1 MTPRA
6 GLPLKR
12 GARGVDGVGEGAD
25 FVDAT
30 GVQAGL
36 WIGANVIVGGPLA
49 LAALVV
55 ARETIRSLVALA
67 LGFRVFEIQWGTGGR
82 LFERPIG
89 TVDLALARIP
99 LGGATVA
106 RSGFPRRHRLTR
118 SLIALAPALGQVLWL
133 VFRTLGPADA
143 GTSIS
148 TGPAGLVILDALC
161 LGLLGLHLLF
171 PIEIGPRARTDLALF
186 FDAVLGPA
194 ESSRAARA
202 SYYARLA
209 RMRVERGDVAAARTA
224 LAQGLVQ
231 LGREPMLVASEA
243 RFDESELTSVV
254 DQGECA
260 DALHGIIEDAEARAE
275 ASYSQ
280 ASFAARSLR
289 AAIRATPLAVFAL
302 VVLGYQT
309 SRLAGVAESSWHAG
323 ALEVASAEQ
332 ADDCGSYVVRWTKW
346 ARRIDR
352 FHPPDPATRSD
363 RHLALAALER
373 CGGDLVAASEHQGEA
388 LLAANAARADL
399 ASEMFSQPDR
409 WLANELRMTELFR
422 HAASVETERRAFR
435 EALIAVTNAE
445 RRLETIR
452 RQVGQWPE
460 PEARSRAEGRLAE
473 QHAELIATRERVMAG
488 LASR

>member
-1 MTPRA
+1 M
-6 GLPLKR
+6 
-12 GARGVDGVGEGAD
+12 
-25 FVDAT
+25 DAT

-49 LAALVV
+49 LATLVV
-55 ARETIRSLVALA
+55 AREAIRSLAALA
-67 LGFRVFEIQWGTGGR
+67 LGFRVFEIQWGTGSR

-99 LGGATVA
+99 LGGATIA
-106 RSGFPRRHRLTR
+106 RSGFARRHRLTR
-118 SLIALAPALGQVLWL
+118 AVIALAPSFGQVLWL
-133 VFRTLGPADA
+133 LFRALGPDEA

-161 LGLLGLHLLF
+161 LCLLGLHLLL

-186 FDAVLGPA
+186 FQAVLGPP

-209 RMRVERGDVAAARTA
+209 RMRVERGDVAAARAA
-224 LAQGLVQ
+224 LECGLVQ

-243 RFDESELTSVV
+243 RCGESELTSVI

-260 DALHGIIEDAEARAE
+260 DALREIIEEAEARAD
-275 ASYSQ
+275 ASSSK

-289 AAIRATPLAVFAL
+289 AAIMATPLAVFAL
-302 VVLGYQT
+302 VVLGSQA
-309 SRLAGVAESSWHAG
+309 SRLARAAESSWQAD

-332 ADDCGSYVVRWTKW
+332 ASDCGSYVVRWTKW
-346 ARRIDR
+346 ARRVDP
-352 FHPPDPATRSD
+352 FFPPEPATRSD
-363 RHLALAALER
+363 RHLAFAALER
-373 CGGDLVAASEHQGEA
+373 CRGDLVAASEHQGEA

-399 ASEMFSQPDR
+399 APKMFSQPDR

-422 HAASVETERRAFR
+422 HAATIETERHAFR

-460 PEARSRAEGRLAE
+460 PESRSRAERSLAE
-473 QHAELIATRERVMAG
+473 QHAELIVTRERVMAG